1 MVMKGGCSHQ
11 VDDGGGGGGGDDDD
25 DDDDDNAPH
34 VTLSAR
40 LVIAP
45 LTLYSIVK
53 NEKCCAKCYTQC
65 GRFSYELLSQKQSSL
80 KEPESLLSM

>member
-1 MVMKGGCSHQ
+1 MDVLTK
-11 VDDGGGGGGGDDDD
+11 VDGGGGGGGGGSGCDDDD
-25 DDDDDNAPH
+25 DDDAKH
-34 VTLSAR
+34 VALSAR

-53 NEKCCAKCYTQC
+53 NEKCCDKCYTQC

-80 KEPESLLSM
+80 KELESLLSM

>member
-1 MVMKGGCSHQ
+1 VDVLTK
-11 VDDGGGGGGGDDDD
+11 VDDGGGGGGGDD
-25 DDDDDNAPH
+25 NATH
-34 VTLSAR
+34 VALSAR

-53 NEKCCAKCYTQC
+53 NEKCCGKCYTQC
-65 GRFSYELLSQKQSSL
+65 GRFSYEPLSQKQLSL